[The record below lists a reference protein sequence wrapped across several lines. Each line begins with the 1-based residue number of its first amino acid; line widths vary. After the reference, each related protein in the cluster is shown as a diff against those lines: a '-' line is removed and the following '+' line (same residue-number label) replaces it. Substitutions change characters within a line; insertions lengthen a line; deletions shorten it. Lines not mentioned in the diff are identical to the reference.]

1 MADKPDGSLNVAH
14 VWAQNLTDELLRAH
28 VRIAYHQHS
37 ALNEIEAAKDAYA
50 RLTAELT
57 ALGLI
62 NQAMTNQNPNEE

>member
-14 VWAQNLTDELLRAH
+14 VWAQNLSDELLRAH

-37 ALNEIEAAKDAYA
+37 AFNEIAAAKDAYA

-57 ALGLI
+57 AIGLI
-62 NQAMTNQNPNEE
+62 NQAVINQNPKDE